1 VDLLLVKICG
11 ITGVEDAIL
20 CCEAG
25 ADMLGFVF
33 AASPRSVT
41 ESRAG
46 SIIHRLP
53 EGVSKVG
60 VFLDQP
66 MKEVEGTASR
76 LGLDFIQLHGDET
89 ADFCVELYERTG
101 IGIIKAVC
109 IGDKNDL
116 ELLKRYALDSVSF
129 ILLDSRVRGNR
140 GGTGKTFPWEVVQGY
155 PGSGNRL
162 IVAGG
167 LTSDNVREAVKKL
180 APAGVDVSS
189 GVEKKS
195 SPGVKDITKVRRFIS
210 EAKAQTA

>member
-1 VDLLLVKICG
+1 VLVKICG
-11 ITGVEDAIL
+11 ITGVEDAIF
-20 CCEAG
+20 CFEAG

-46 SIIHRLP
+46 TIIRRLP

-66 MKEVEGTASR
+66 MKEVAGTASR
-76 LGLDFIQLHGDET
+76 LGLNFIQLHGDES
-89 ADFCVELYERTG
+89 ADFCLELYEKTG

-109 IGDKNDL
+109 VGDKNDL
-116 ELLKRYALDSVSF
+116 EQVEQYTLDSVSF
-129 ILLDSRVRGNR
+129 ILLDSRVKGNR
-140 GGTGKTFPWEVVQGY
+140 GGTGKTFPWDMVEEY
-155 PGSGNRL
+155 PGPGDRL

-167 LTSDNVREAVKKL
+167 LTCDNVREAVKRL

-195 SPGVKDITKVRRFIS
+195 SPGVKDFSKVRRFIS